1 MSDERKSLVYSS
13 ERGCPSGYTHRRSYK
28 THSGTYV
35 EPRCV
40 RSTGSHNESSAN
52 YKRRVTRRMSRRTHG
67 VSLSKLG
74 LNKTCP
80 PGQILRKPYVRRFSN
95 TIRREGF
102 TAKRGNHL
110 VKVLPSKDSTLV
122 PASCIPDRGK
132 PGTLKKGQLGIGPL
146 RRGELIQFGY
156 SYHLDRSARHK
167 ALEKAIKKYGA
178 LGVYR
183 KLDAVA
189 KLSLRQIP
197 RASQTFTEDRD
208 WVRETHIIKAL

>member
-1 MSDERKSLVYSS
+1 MSDDRKSLAYDSDK
-13 ERGCPSGYTHRRSYK
+13 GCPPGYHHRRSYK
-28 THSGTYV
+28 TGKGTYV

-40 RSTGSHNESSAN
+40 RSTASHAESSAN
-52 YKRRVTRRMSRRTHG
+52 FKRRVTRKMEQRKRGMS
-67 VSLSKLG
+67 VSKLG
-74 LNKTCP
+74 LSKTCP

-102 TAKRGNHL
+102 TAKRGKQL
-110 VKVLPSKDSTLV
+110 VKVLPTKDYTLV

-146 RRGELIQFGY
+146 RRGELIEYGY
-156 SYHLDRSARHK
+156 SYRLGRDARHK

-189 KLSLRQIP
+189 KLALRKVPKAAQVF
-197 RASQTFTEDRD
+197 SEDRD
-208 WVRETHIIKAL
+208 WVRETHIIKAF